1 MLSTDSKQ
9 IWTRKKAADGFYTF
23 SIRDDDST
31 KFLTAKGKHSLIVKG
46 KMYLMSKFHL
56 SSQLIKSFTD
66 LSKDERNECQDE
78 VKGHKITCYFT
89 LVLLSALL
97 VVEFLQFFSKCR
109 EGEPLEY
116 FGMQNITEFI
126 MFGLTIALFVV
137 QWRDD
142 EMKFKSKYSEE
153 SCDEEKTK
161 SNHYAQKHLLGWI
174 LFLAWMDLTIFL
186 GKI

>member
-1 MLSTDSKQ
+1 M
-9 IWTRKKAADGFYTF
+9 
-23 SIRDDDST
+23 
-31 KFLTAKGKHSLIVKG
+31 
-46 KMYLMSKFHL
+46 
-56 SSQLIKSFTD
+56 
-66 LSKDERNECQDE
+66 SKDERNECQDE
-78 VKGHKITCYFT
+78 VKGHKITCYLT
-89 LVLLSALL
+89 LALLSALL

-142 EMKFKSKYSEE
+142 EMKFKSEDGDE
-153 SCDEEKTK
+153 SEEKTK
-161 SNHYAQKHLLGWI
+161 TNHYAQKHLLGWI